1 MQFRYWPDGRRFY
14 NLVIMRAAL
23 TSIALLYS
31 GLALTSP
38 AAHAQATESPENISR
53 AAEAFLKSQLA
64 PGQASVVMDPVKND
78 RLPACDALSPFMPG
92 ALRPRARMTVGV
104 RCAAPHNWTAYVQ
117 ASVSMTGTYYVAGR
131 QIPPGKTIGPED
143 LDAREGDLI
152 ALPAGVMTD
161 TARILG
167 MQARHRI
174 NAGQPIRGSALRNA
188 DAIARGQNVR
198 IIARGNGFTVSSEG
212 QAMDDAPPGA
222 TVQVRTASGQIVSGV
237 VQSAGQVE
245 VQL

>member
-1 MQFRYWPDGRRFY
+1 
-14 NLVIMRAAL
+14 MRAAL
-23 TSIALLYS
+23 TSIALLS
-31 GLALTSP
+31 SSLALTGP

-53 AAEAFLKSQLA
+53 VAEEFLKNQLA
-64 PGQASVVMDPVKND
+64 PLSSQASVTMDPVKND
-78 RLPACDALSPFMPG
+78 RLPACEALSPFMPA

-104 RCAAPHNWTAYVQ
+104 RCGAPHNWTAYVQ
-117 ASVSMTGTYYVAGR
+117 ASVSLTGTYYVAGR

-212 QAMDDAPPGA
+212 QAMEDAPPGG
-222 TVQVRTASGQIVSGV
+222 TIQVRTASGQIVSGV